1 MKSTAL
7 VLFTALV
14 ILKLANAN
22 VIGRFGDTPA
32 CEGKC
37 PASYFEVNLNFPVK
51 TDGFYE

>member
-1 MKSTAL
+1 MKSTAI

-14 ILKLANAN
+14 ILKLADAN
-22 VIGRFGDTPA
+22 VIGRFGDTPV

-37 PASYFEVNLNFPVK
+37 PNSYFQVDPIFPVK